1 MPRRPSERELLQ
13 TLVAATE
20 SDDGTE
26 ELSALVQEHGP
37 TIALSLG
44 MSIPQLES
52 IFRAPPMDRTV
63 KVRVALRRFRE
74 RHAESLKRQSQ
85 NLAIAAATMLVG
97 LSRWHDNRVELDAH
111 IVLGKLLAD
120 RDREAIQFDVEGRN
134 SVTIMRDKLKEASR
148 ALVFSDVRCH
158 VDDTLHFS
166 WHGGRGGL
174 RLISQNPEKLD
185 ASAILTVEFPRP
197 RTKAISTHKQ
207 PSPITPSL
215 AWIGDVV
222 MDLGFL

>member
-1 MPRRPSERELLQ
+1 L
-13 TLVAATE
+13 AAAE

-26 ELSALVQEHGP
+26 ELSALVREHGP
-37 TIALSLG
+37 TIALALG
-44 MSIPQLES
+44 TTTGQLES
-52 IFRAPPMDRTV
+52 ICKAPPIDRTV
-63 KVRVALRRFRE
+63 KIRVALRSCRE

-85 NLAIAAATMLVG
+85 NLAVAAATMLVG
-97 LSRWHDNRVELDAH
+97 LSRWHEDRIELDAH

-120 RDREAIQFDVEGRN
+120 RDRKAIRFEVEGRN

-148 ALVFSDVRCH
+148 ALVFSDLRCH
-158 VDDTLHFS
+158 VDNQSLVFN
-166 WHGGRGGL
+166 WHGGRGHL
-174 RLISQNPEKLD
+174 KLVSRNADKLD
-185 ASAILTVEFPRP
+185 ASAILAVEFPRP
-197 RTKAISTHKQ
+197 RPKAKGTHRQ